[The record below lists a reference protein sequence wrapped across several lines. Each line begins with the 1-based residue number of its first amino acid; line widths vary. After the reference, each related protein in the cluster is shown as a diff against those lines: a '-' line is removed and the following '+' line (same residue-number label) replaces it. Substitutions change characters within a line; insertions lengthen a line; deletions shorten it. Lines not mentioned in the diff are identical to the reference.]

1 VLPRRLGARFALEAL
16 FLVLL
21 ALGAGLAHLRTLY
34 IVIVMAAAWLL
45 VALAELTAERIDRS
59 PLSYLL
65 PAPAVE
71 EEEEPERVFGPR
83 PEERTIVA
91 PPEKM
96 AEAIPEP
103 VELPPPPVEE
113 QTAEPLVREE
123 TPVSV
128 VEEVDEAPQEPE
140 PPRRP
145 GRLRS
150 LLSRREPEAPP
161 ELPSPPRHVKLLPRR
176 TESEPSRAAQEVAE
190 LFGAAESDE
199 PAKPEETGT

>member
-1 VLPRRLGARFALEAL
+1 MLPRRLGARFALEAL

-71 EEEEPERVFGPR
+71 EEEQPERVFGPR

-91 PPEKM
+91 PP
-96 AEAIPEP
+96 AQIPEA
-103 VELPPPPVEE
+103 VELPPPPAEE
-113 QTAEPLVREE
+113 QTAEPVVREE
-123 TPVSV
+123 TPVSA
-128 VEEVDEAPQEPE
+128 VEEIDEAPEEPE
-140 PPRRP
+140 PARRP

-150 LLSRREPEAPP
+150 LLSRREPEAAP
-161 ELPSPPRHVKLLPRR
+161 EPPSPPRHVKLLPRR
-176 TESEPSRAAQEVAE
+176 TESEPTRAAPAVAE
-190 LFGAAESDE
+190 LFGAAEDDE
-199 PAKPEETGT
+199 PAKPEETTGT